1 MENVTAVCGNTT
13 AAVRNGGLAMSLVKR
28 KIFICDHCG
37 AIELAERYDC
47 SFSYRLPYGWGEFG
61 RNHLCPKCYSAWK
74 AWKNLKNQ
82 AESES
87 DNG

>member
-37 AIELAERYDC
+37 AIKLAERYDC
-47 SFSYRLPYGWGEFG
+47 SLAYRLPYGWGEFG
-61 RNHLCPKCYSAWK
+61 RNHLCPSCYTAWG
-74 AWKNLKNQ
+74 NLKNQ
-82 AESES
+82 AESEN